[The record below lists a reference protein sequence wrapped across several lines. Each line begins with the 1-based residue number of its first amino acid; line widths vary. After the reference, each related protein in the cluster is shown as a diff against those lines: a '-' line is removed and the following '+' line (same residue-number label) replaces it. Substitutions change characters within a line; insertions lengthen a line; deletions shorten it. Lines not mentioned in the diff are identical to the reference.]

1 MPLSFFSKGYFQDL
15 LNKSEKSL
23 YETFPGMY
31 GDLYNQNVKVFKD
44 LYSDLRRY
52 YRGANIN
59 LEEALNEFWIHL
71 LERLFKLMNP
81 QYHLTDDYV
90 ECMVKHSEQHK
101 PFGEVP
107 RDLKLKATRAF
118 IAVRSFVQGLGVAN
132 DVIKKVSQIILQII
146 GARGDLKEKREEDQ

>member
-1 MPLSFFSKGYFQDL
+1 
-15 LNKSEKSL
+15 
-23 YETFPGMY
+23 MY

-118 IAVRSFVQGLGVAN
+118 IAVRSFVQGLGVGN
-132 DVIKKVSQIILQII
+132 DVVKKVYQVILQGID
-146 GARGDLKEKREEDQ
+146 ARSGLKEKTQEDPYPLPVLYHKIHQP